1 MIYKPKFMTNKKIVA
16 GILTGVAAG
25 VVISMILST
34 KKGRETSGKLL
45 KRGNNL
51 KEDLKGKF
59 SEFVDQVQGKLQG
72 ILK

>member
-1 MIYKPKFMTNKKIVA
+1 MTNKKIVA

-25 VVISMILST
+25 VVISLILST
-34 KKGRETSGKLL
+34 KKGRESGKKLL
-45 KRGNNL
+45 TRGNNL

-59 SEFVDQVQGKLQG
+59 SEFVDHVQDKFHG

>member
-1 MIYKPKFMTNKKIVA
+1 MTNKKIVA

-25 VVISMILST
+25 VVISLVLST
-34 KKGRETSGKLL
+34 KKGRETGKKLL
-45 KRGNNL
+45 KGGNSL

-59 SEFVDQVQGKLQG
+59 SEFVDQVQDKFQG